1 LSSLVLTHG
10 LGHSTQSW
18 RRLTPELADDFEL
31 RAWDLPGHGERIGDV
46 LGRCDPAAVIDEL
59 QRQVQA
65 CQSAPILIGHS
76 AGGHISLRYAA
87 CNPSHVRALVLISAG
102 PGFRNPAK
110 MADWNA
116 RIDLLAESLPVAAG
130 AGAVA
135 HMLDSLVL
143 DALPSM
149 TIPTLVVY
157 GAADDPSYLSGARY
171 LADHLTKVIAVA
183 IAGAKHDPQLTH
195 PSLVN
200 RAIRD
205 FVDRLP
211 AVKG

>member
-1 LSSLVLTHG
+1 
-10 LGHSTQSW
+10 LGHSAESW
-18 RRLTPELADDFEL
+18 RRLTPELRHDFEL
-31 RAWDLPGHGERIGDV
+31 RTWDLPGHGERVGEV
-46 LGRCDPAAVIDEL
+46 LGQCDPATVVDEL
-59 QRQVQA
+59 GRHVAA
-65 CQSAPILIGHS
+65 CRSAPILVGHS

-87 CNPSHVRALVLISAG
+87 THPSRARALVLISAG

-110 MADWNA
+110 MASWNA
-116 RIDLLAESLPVAAG
+116 WIDRLAESLPVAAG
-130 AGAVA
+130 AGAVG

-143 DALPSM
+143 DALPGM

-157 GAADDPSYLSGARY
+157 GAADDLRYLSGARY
-171 LADHLTKVIAVA
+171 LADFMASATAVQ

-195 PSLVN
+195 PVLVN

-211 AVKG
+211 ALEG